1 MSALYTILCAAFGPH
16 RVIADLGSG
25 RDRAMVEWR
34 QGSGAGLHHTPDLV
48 VFDLDGPGT
57 VRVIE
62 VKTLY
67 PCGPSHLADHHTDTT
82 RLAGHVA
89 AILRSAERST
99 ASTARGLSPSHRACS
114 SPSWL

>member
-1 MSALYTILCAAFGPH
+1 
-16 RVIADLGSG
+16 
-25 RDRAMVEWR
+25 MVEWR

-48 VFDLDGPGT
+48 AFDLDGPGT

-62 VKTLY
+62 VKIRSRPSTLVWLD
-67 PCGPSHLADHHTDTT
+67 SHSPIINHTHTHSDTI

-89 AILRSAERST
+89 AIRRSRREEYRVDGPGVQ
-99 ASTARGLSPSHRACS
+99 RLPPGMQL